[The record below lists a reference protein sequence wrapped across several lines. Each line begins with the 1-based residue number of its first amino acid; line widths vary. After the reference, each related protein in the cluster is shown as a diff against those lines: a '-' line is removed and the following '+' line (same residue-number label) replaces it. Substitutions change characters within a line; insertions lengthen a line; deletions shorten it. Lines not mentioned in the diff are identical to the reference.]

1 MLFDFLSC
9 LWPLISGI
17 VPALLGPET
26 WLNTIVA
33 LNTGPLGV
41 ALPALIGWL

>member
-1 MLFDFLSC
+1 MDLFGC
-9 LWPLISGI
+9 LWALISGI
-17 VPALLGPET
+17 VPAIMGPEA

>member
-1 MLFDFLSC
+1 MDLLSC
-9 LWPLISGI
+9 LWALISGT
-17 VPALLGPET
+17 VPYILGPET
-26 WLNTIVA
+26 WLNAIVA